1 MFKPYTQKENQNLHF
16 QIFELCYHLID
27 LKILK
32 QTEKTV
38 LNIKIGMSHIL
49 FPSAI
54 LMSISFTSRSKVISV
69 MISIWTVRVWMI
81 TLDINNLRDKKL
93 FYSVPLTPMT
103 HTIENIGKPF

>member
-1 MFKPYTQKENQNLHF
+1 MYMQKENQNLRF
-16 QIFELCYHLID
+16 QIFELWYHLID

-38 LNIKIGMSHIL
+38 WDIKIGMSHIL

-54 LMSISFTSRSKVISV
+54 LMSISFTSKSKVISV

-81 TLDINNLRDKKL
+81 ILDINNLCGKKL
-93 FYSVPLTPMT
+93 FYSVPSTPIT